1 MPTYKA
7 PLEDI
12 RFILNEVIDAPALA
26 KLPGYEE
33 ATPDNI
39 DTVLDAAAQLCEEV
53 LFPLNQSGDA
63 EGCSFDNG
71 NVKTPAGFKDA
82 YQIFREGGW
91 TGLSCNPAFG
101 GQGLPVLLNCVVDEI
116 VSSANMSFGMY
127 PGLSHGAYNAI
138 EKHATDELKKI
149 YLPKLVDGTWT
160 GTMCLTE
167 PHCGT
172 DLGLIRTKADP
183 SGTGPSNQYKITGTK
198 IFISAGEHDLSENII
213 HLVLARLPDAPA
225 GVKGI
230 SLFVVP
236 KFLVGR
242 DCSAPAAGASVATA
256 TAPVRNNVTCGSIEH
271 KMGIKASATCV
282 MNFDNATGWLV
293 GKPHKGMS
301 AMFTMMN
308 EARMAVGLQGLGLA
322 EVAYQNAVIYAK
334 ERLQMRSLTGVKFPD
349 KPADP
354 IIVHPDV
361 RRNLLTMK
369 ALVEGCRALALWVG
383 RELDVE
389 AKHPDEA
396 TRAAAGD
403 FVALM
408 IPVIKSFLT
417 DSGFDVA
424 NMAVQVYGGHGYIR
438 EHGVEQYVRDA
449 RITQIYEGT
458 NGIQALDL
466 VGRKMAEDY
475 GRLMRQFFHPVAAF
489 LAAEKDNGAL
499 AEFLPS
505 FMSAFGKLQM
515 ATLTVA
521 ARGIGNPDEA
531 GAAATDYLRLFAYV
545 AVGFMWLKMAKV
557 AAAKMPAAGD
567 RAGFYDAK
575 LKTARFYFARIMP
588 QVNALNLAILSGAK
602 PMMDFPVEAF

>member
-26 KLPGYEE
+26 KLDGYGD
-33 ATPDNI
+33 ATAEGV
-39 DTVLDAAAQLCEEV
+39 DTILEAAAQVCEEV
-53 LFPLNQSGDA
+53 LFPLNQSGDH
-63 EGCSFDNG
+63 EGCTFTNG
-71 NVKTPAGFKDA
+71 DVKAPQGFKEA
-82 YQIFREGGW
+82 YATFREGGW
-91 TGLSCNPAFG
+91 SGLSCKTEYG

-138 EKHATDELKKI
+138 EKHATDTLKKT

-167 PHCGT
+167 PQCGT

-183 SGTGPSNQYKITGTK
+183 QPDGSYKITGTK

-213 HLVLARLPDAPA
+213 HLVLARLPDAPV

-236 KFLVGR
+236 KFMPDTMTR
-242 DCSAPAAGASVATA
+242 NTVA
-256 TAPVRNNVTCGSIEH
+256 CGSIEH

-308 EARMAVGLQGLGLA
+308 EARLAVGLQGLGLA
-322 EVAYQNAVIYAK
+322 EVAYQNAVTYAK
-334 ERLQMRSLTGVKFPD
+334 ERLQMRALTGVKFPD

-354 IIVHPDV
+354 LIVHPDV
-361 RRNLLTMK
+361 RRNLLTMR
-369 ALVEGCRALALWVG
+369 ALTEGCRALAFWVG
-383 RELDVE
+383 RELDIE
-389 AKHPDEA
+389 AKHPDEKA
-396 TRAAAGD
+396 RAAATD

-417 DSGFDVA
+417 DASFEIT
-424 NMAVQVYGGHGYIR
+424 NIAVQIYGGHGYIR
-438 EHGVEQYVRDA
+438 EYGVEQYVRDA
-449 RITQIYEGT
+449 RITQIYEGA

-475 GRLMRQFFHPVAAF
+475 GRLMRQFFHPVAEF

-499 AEFLPS
+499 AEFLPY

-515 ATLTVA
+515 STLTVA
-521 ARGIGNPDEA
+521 TRGFGNPDEA
-531 GAAATDYLRLFAYV
+531 GAAATDYLRLFALV
-545 AVGFMWLKMAKV
+545 AVGFMWLKMAK
-557 AAAKMPAAGD
+557 AAATQLPVAGD
-567 RAGFYDAK
+567 RASFYEAK
-575 LKTARFYFARIMP
+575 IKTARFYFGRILP
-588 QVNALNLAILSGAK
+588 QVNGLNLAILSGAK
-602 PMMDFPVEAF
+602 PIMDFPAESF